1 VTTNSSGVPQV
12 LTIGRVSVD
21 LYGKEVGVGL
31 DGKQSFAKAVGGSPT
46 NVAIGIAR
54 YGHHAA
60 VATGVGDDSLGTF
73 VINELQNF
81 GVSTEFV
88 IRVPGVRT
96 PLVIAGTEDPDAP
109 EFVFYRDAHA
119 PDTQI
124 DHIPAKV
131 GTEVELLW
139 YTGSNFAQEPLR
151 STLIK
156 LLATRGRKRHT
167 VFDLDYRPSFWSS
180 PEQAHEAIRS
190 GLANATVAL
199 GNLAECRVATGLPYD
214 ATPNQLA
221 DALLSAGVEL
231 AIIKG
236 GSQGVLVADATD
248 REFVPA
254 IRVETVCGLGA
265 GDAFGAGVVHGLL
278 SGWNSRDT
286 VIFANAAGAI
296 VASRLLCSDAM
307 PTQAEVLDL
316 LKRNG
321 VNWQR

>member
-1 VTTNSSGVPQV
+1 M
-12 LTIGRVSVD
+12 
-21 LYGKEVGVGL
+21 K
-31 DGKQSFAKAVGGSPT
+31 
-46 NVAIGIAR
+46 
-54 YGHHAA
+54 
-60 VATGVGDDSLGTF
+60 
-73 VINELQNF
+73 
-81 GVSTEFV
+81 
-88 IRVPGVRT
+88 
-96 PLVIAGTEDPDAP
+96 
-109 EFVFYRDAHA
+109 
-119 PDTQI
+119 
-124 DHIPAKV
+124 
-131 GTEVELLW
+131 
-139 YTGSNFAQEPLR
+139 
-151 STLIK
+151 
-156 LLATRGRKRHT
+156 
-167 VFDLDYRPSFWSS
+167 
-180 PEQAHEAIRS
+180 
-190 GLANATVAL
+190 LANATVAL